1 MPKFPSV
8 NNLFKKT
15 PSQVQGAWRVW
26 SVFKALNV
34 SDIAQAAAQPFHLA
48 LIGSEDHADLLMARL
63 ALETAVP
70 RELGPDGPADI
81 RAYVSRAASAADVPP
96 GSLSVEAE
104 PLTKSEAELA
114 GALAAIVQTH
124 PELRLSLARH
134 VPAFRPAVVTQ
145 LINEA
150 SKENAK
156 LALLSALPGVLPVTD
171 FLLPATA
178 LGDMLLLTKNQGLLL
193 VSIAAAYGREV
204 DLRAR
209 TRELLPAV
217 GSAFGWRAA
226 ARQLVGL
233 VPGGIGLVVKGAMA
247 YAGTYTVGRAAAVY
261 YSTGHTLSGPRL
273 QQLYQD
279 SLRDAFAR
287 VRSLRK
293 RSVERP
299 LTNPDESGY
308 TDAQFGKNNNSEQIH
323 TPLRGD

>member
-1 MPKFPSV
+1 MPKFSFSRV
-8 NNLFKKT
+8 FKKT

-26 SVFKALNV
+26 SAFKALDV
-34 SDIAQAAAQPFHLA
+34 SDIAEAAEKPFHLA
-48 LIGSEDHADLLMARL
+48 LIGSEDQADLLMARL
-63 ALETAVP
+63 ALEAAAP
-70 RELGPDGPADI
+70 RDLGLSSPADI
-81 RAYVSRAASAADVPP
+81 RAYVSRAASADAVPP
-96 GSLSVEAE
+96 GSLTLEAA
-104 PLTKSEAELA
+104 PLTKSDAELA
-114 GALAAIVQTH
+114 EALAAIVQAH

-134 VPAFRPAVVTQ
+134 VPAFRSSVVTQ
-145 LINEA
+145 LIGEA

-178 LGDMLLLTKNQGLLL
+178 FGDMLLLTKNQGLLL
-193 VSIAAAYGREV
+193 VSIAAAYGRDV

-209 TRELLPAV
+209 TRELLPVV

-273 QQLYQD
+273 QQLYKD

-287 VRSLRK
+287 VRSLR
-293 RSVERP
+293 SRP
-299 LTNPDESGY
+299 LTKPAEIGY
-308 TDAQFGKNNNSEQIH
+308 SDAQFGKSNSEQIQ
-323 TPLRGD
+323 TPL